1 VDPPTPN
8 PVAPKML
15 GAFRPLASG
24 MVVRAAALVARPVHH
39 STQRMASTLVIADH
53 NNLTLFPAT
62 LSAVTAAGKLGGDIT
77 VLVGGASC
85 GAVAEAVA
93 KVVGVKSVIKA
104 DSECLGKGN
113 AENMTS
119 LVLKLQVSQ
128 PSDSDSARTVKG
140 VIAALG
146 AGARLMRP
154 LYGWPAYDIA
164 PAGGGR

>member
-1 VDPPTPN
+1 
-8 PVAPKML
+8 ML
-15 GAFRPLASG
+15 GAKRLASG
-24 MVVRAAALVARPVHH
+24 MAVRAAALVARPVHH
-39 STQRMASTLVIADH
+39 STRRMASTLVIADH
-53 NNLTLFPAT
+53 NNSTLFPAT
-62 LSAVTAAGKLGGDIT
+62 LSAVTAAVKLGGEIT

-128 PSDSDSARTVKG
+128 PPDSDSQCQDCQGSNCR
-140 VIAALG
+140 
-146 AGARLMRP
+146 AG
-154 LYGWPAYDIA
+154 
-164 PAGGGR
+164 AGGGFDSSPFLGRLAMLLRQVRGVKRVG